1 MAIFFLLFRKL
12 QTATDK
18 INDKVDNQVRN
29 VLSNMMWLRFPLGY
43 QKLMLSLL
51 NFLPGLQIRETKI
64 NVGKAEMKQGDLV
77 AMLYEQSGETWLCPY
92 ASIRNPAACCRG
104 GPALAYQLLT
114 LEHKNRKET
123 ALNKT
128 AGSVE
133 RKIVVPW
140 KLYQNPWGSAWL
152 QYRFD
157 EKRVPTS

>member
-1 MAIFFLLFRKL
+1 MEHIFKERSGNALLIYGYFFLLFRKL

-77 AMLYEQSGETWLCPY
+77 AMLYEQSGET
-92 ASIRNPAACCRG
+92 
-104 GPALAYQLLT
+104 
-114 LEHKNRKET
+114 
-123 ALNKT
+123 
-128 AGSVE
+128 
-133 RKIVVPW
+133 
-140 KLYQNPWGSAWL
+140 
-152 QYRFD
+152 
-157 EKRVPTS
+157 